1 MINEK
6 LVSIIMPAYNA
17 ERTIAES
24 IESVLEQDY
33 EDWELIIVNDGSND
47 RTLQIIKEY
56 LLKDNKIKLISL
68 NENKG
73 LPNARNEGIKL
84 SIGKYIAFLDS
95 DDIWLKNKLSIQLNY
110 HQNNKHIKISHTG
123 FKMFNE
129 NGYVKRPFRFI
140 SDFAYKN
147 EGDLFPQFLYKNV
160 VGILTVIIER
170 DLLNEVGGFD
180 TNLWGLEDQDL
191 WIRISQKNVYFGY
204 VNRQLSL
211 YRISNEGMMKNLTR
225 YKKAY
230 KKLIHKHAVL
240 ISENEK
246 INFSWAVYYKYFG
259 TEYYKKGC
267 SKLSLLYFWK
277 SISLS
282 TNWLF
287 NLTTLLYILK
297 IKMSK

>member
-1 MINEK
+1 
-6 LVSIIMPAYNA
+6 MPAYNA

-56 LLKDNKIKLISL
+56 LLKDNKIKLINL

-95 DDIWLKNKLSIQLNY
+95 DDIWLKNKLTIQLNY
-110 HQNNKHIKISHTG
+110 HQKNKHIKISHTG

-129 NGYVKRPFRFI
+129 NGDVKRPFRFI
-140 SDFAYKN
+140 SDFVYKN
-147 EGDLFPQFLYKNV
+147 EGDLFSQFLYKNV

-211 YRISNEGMMKNLTR
+211 YRISNEGMMKNLAR

-230 KKLIHKHAVL
+230 KKLIHKHSIL

-259 TEYYKKGC
+259 TEYYKKGRF
-267 SKLSLLYFWK
+267 KLSLLYFLK
-277 SISLS
+277 SMSLS

-297 IKMSK
+297 IKVSK